1 MDIEEE
7 LVVDDYEIIE
17 DAFRT
22 EMLQQLMF
30 LLPII
35 MGQQEHCGSVVE
47 INLITGKC
55 NLYHIV
61 KLIQLPQI

>member
-22 EMLQQLMF
+22 EM
-30 LLPII
+30 I
-35 MGQQEHCGSVVE
+35 
-47 INLITGKC
+47 
-55 NLYHIV
+55 
-61 KLIQLPQI
+61 

>member
-30 LLPII
+30 LLAHNYGPTRTLWK
-35 MGQQEHCGSVVE
+35 CG
-47 INLITGKC
+47 
-55 NLYHIV
+55 
-61 KLIQLPQI
+61 

>member
-22 EMLQQLMF
+22 EMIQQLM
-30 LLPII
+30 
-35 MGQQEHCGSVVE
+35 
-47 INLITGKC
+47 
-55 NLYHIV
+55 
-61 KLIQLPQI
+61 KLIQAF